1 MLKPSLA
8 PPGASTRAVASE
20 ALRTVVEVIPCGV
33 AIHDRAG
40 RLVFANQAALALSGL
55 EAGES
60 AATLTQLDELAARYD
75 VVDPTGEALPLEAWP
90 LSRAARGEPFVGLEL
105 EVRDRRSR
113 RSWVARFD
121 GAPLG
126 ELFVTT
132 ILDATEASDAE
143 RALRDSEARYH
154 ALLQSALDA
163 IAVFPLPAPG
173 AALRPAREVNGQAC
187 EVLGYE
193 RAELLD
199 LPPAEV
205 SELARDPARL
215 AAVCAQLRGTGE
227 VVVEDQLRTRNGA
240 ELPVEISLTRVDL
253 GARPHVVAIARD
265 LTTRREAERLLRQS
279 ERQFRSLAESIGHM
293 VWTAD
298 PDGRLEYVNARLTA
312 FIGRD
317 LQELLADP
325 QAAVS
330 CLHPDDREITQM
342 AWRRA
347 LAVGEEYWAEVR
359 IRRAADGVW
368 IWHRVHGAPL
378 RRGGDVERWYGTC
391 TNIHDRVLA
400 EQQLLE
406 MAAHLEQ
413 QVCKRTAKLH
423 RQAEQLR
430 RLALELTAAEQ
441 RERKRLAAMI
451 HDHLQQLLVAA
462 RMRVGL
468 LGGGA
473 PDPALL
479 QGTDQL
485 LGEALQATRTLTAE
499 LRPPVLY
506 EDGVLAAL
514 RWLAQRMAQQ
524 HALQLELHTEPEAE
538 PGDEQVRAFL
548 FEAAREL
555 LFNTVKHAGA
565 LAATLRVERAGDEVR
580 LTVED
585 RGRGFDLA
593 RLDPGAGG
601 SGLGLFSIRERL
613 AALGGHAAVCSR
625 PGEGTR
631 ITLSVPLLH
640 DSSQSRGAARG
651 PRRADSRRREAHR
664 EGRGARI
671 RVLLADDH
679 RLVRE
684 GIANL
689 LAADP
694 RIEVVAQAADGV
706 EALELVETHAP
717 SLVVLDV
724 NMPRVNGIEAA
735 RRIKQRWPGIAVIGI
750 SVHDDEGTARSMRE
764 AGATRYISKG
774 GDPREL
780 LKAVLELASAG

>member
-1 MLKPSLA
+1 MA
-8 PPGASTRAVASE
+8 D
-20 ALRTVVEVIPCGV
+20 VVPCGV
-33 AIHDRAG
+33 TIHDRAG
-40 RLVFANQAALALSGL
+40 CLLFANQAALALLGL
-55 EAGES
+55 ERGES
-60 AATLTQLDELAARYD
+60 AAALTRPEELEGRYQLS
-75 VVDPTGEALPLEAWP
+75 DPAGEAVPLERWP
-90 LSRAARGEPFVGLEL
+90 LRRAAHGEAFGGLEL
-105 EVRDRRSR
+105 EVRDRRSG
-113 RSWVARFD
+113 RSWVGRFE

-132 ILDATEASDAE
+132 ILDVTEASEAE

-163 IAVFPLPAPG
+163 IAVFPLPEPG
-173 AALRPAREVNGQAC
+173 APLQPAREVNDQAC
-187 EVLGYE
+187 AVLGYE
-193 RAELLD
+193 RGELFD
-199 LPPAEV
+199 LAPAEV
-205 SELARDPARL
+205 SALARDPSRL
-215 AAVCAQLRGTGE
+215 AAACAQLRASGE
-227 VVVEDQLRTRNGA
+227 AVVEDQLRARSGV
-240 ELPVEISLTRVDL
+240 ELPVEVSLTRVDL
-253 GARPHVVAIARD
+253 GGRAHVVAIARD

-298 PDGRLEYVNARLTA
+298 PEGRLEYVNGRLTA
-312 FIGRD
+312 FVGRD

-325 QAAVS
+325 RAGLD
-330 CLHPDDREITQM
+330 CLHPDDRELTEA

-378 RRGGDVERWYGTC
+378 RRGGRVERWYGTC

-441 RERKRLAAMI
+441 CERKRLAAMI

-468 LGGGA
+468 LTHDA
-473 PDPALL
+473 ADPALVR
-479 QGTDQL
+479 GTDQL

-506 EDGVLAAL
+506 EGGLLAAL
-514 RWLAQRMAQQ
+514 RWLAERMERQ
-524 HALQLELHTEPEAE
+524 HALRLEVRTDPAAE
-538 PGDEQVRAFL
+538 PADEQVRAFL

-555 LFNTVKHAGA
+555 LFNTVKHAGELTA
-565 LAATLRVERAGDEVR
+565 SLRVERVGDEVR

-593 RLDPGAGG
+593 RLDSGAVG

-631 ITLSVPLLH
+631 ITLSLPLLH
-640 DSSQSRGAARG
+640 ASPLSGAARD
-651 PRRADSRRREAHR
+651 PRRAAPRRRQVQR
-664 EGRGARI
+664 EGGGARA

-684 GIANL
+684 GLASL

-694 RIEVVAQAADGV
+694 RIEVVALASDGL
-706 EALELVETHAP
+706 EALELIEAHAP
-717 SLVVLDV
+717 SVVLLDV
-724 NMPRVNGIEAA
+724 TMPRVNGVEAA

-750 SVHDDEGTARSMRE
+750 SGHDDEVTTRSMRE
-764 AGATRYISKG
+764 AGASRYISKG

-780 LKAVLELASAG
+780 LNAVLELASAAAPARPDTA